1 MLDFMRRYGFRLT
14 LAIGMVSG
22 VCCSMDVSWAQ
33 EAAAPAA
40 EMAAAPSA
48 DAAAVPAGP
57 AWSGE
62 KLVNFAL
69 VNTILLISGVLVIFM
84 QAGFAMVE
92 VGMNSSKNAVN
103 ILAKNLLDFGIGVI
117 LFFLI
122 GYAIMYPGFVA
133 GAPTDGSQEYFKI
146 DMTRI
151 FAISDWSE
159 ASWPFLLPQIDFL
172 FQVAFAAT
180 AATIVSGA
188 VAGRMKFLGYL
199 IYTAVITGFVYP
211 VSGSWKWGNGFLET
225 LGFWDFAGSGLVHMV
240 GGIAGLVGAIFLG
253 PRIGRF
259 SKDGKST
266 PIPGHNVTFVVLGVF
281 VLLIGWYGFNPGSVF
296 GARTSDLTLADM
308 QSYGLIAANTTFAA
322 CSGCVTMM
330 LIAWAIMG
338 KPDLGMALN
347 GMLAGLVGIT
357 ANCDCVTNVEALIV
371 GVVAGVLCYA
381 AIMVL
386 DMLTIDDPVSAFPV
400 HGVCGAWGLIACAAF
415 GDKPWGAQ
423 ITGLIAIAVW
433 AAFTMSITFGLLKV
447 VGLLRVSAEEELTGL
462 DISEHGMQA
471 YPADAIAAHA

>member
-1 MLDFMRRYGFRLT
+1 MSDFIRRYGFRVA
-14 LAIGMVSG
+14 LAIGVVSSAFL
-22 VCCSMDVSWAQ
+22 SMDLAWAQ

-40 EMAAAPSA
+40 EMAAPA
-48 DAAAVPAGP
+48 AAAVPATP
-57 AWSGE
+57 AWSGD

-69 VNTILLISGVLVIFM
+69 VNTILLISAVLVIFM
-84 QAGFAMVE
+84 QAGFALVE

-122 GYAIMYPGFVA
+122 GYAIMYPGFSA
-133 GAPTDGSQEYFKI
+133 GAPADGSQEFFKV
-146 DMTRI
+146 DMMRI

-240 GGIAGLVGAIFLG
+240 GGVAGLMGAIFLG

-266 PIPGHNVTFVVLGVF
+266 PIPGHNVTFTVLGVF

-308 QSYGLIAANTTFAA
+308 QSYGLIATNTTLAA
-322 CSGCVTMM
+322 CTGCVTMM

-357 ANCDCVTNVEALIV
+357 ANCDCVTNISALII
-371 GVVAGVLCYA
+371 GVVAGVVCYG

-386 DMLTIDDPVSAFPV
+386 EMLKIDDPVSAFPI
-400 HGVCGAWGLIACAAF
+400 HGVCGAWGLIACGVF
-415 GDKPWGAQ
+415 GGKPMVAQ
-423 ITGLIAIAVW
+423 LTGLVAIAGWV
-433 AAFTMSITFGLLKV
+433 AVTMGITFGILKV
-447 VGLLRVSAEEELTGL
+447 IGLLRVSAEEELTGL